1 MARATYQSTT
11 VPQYHSITAQY
22 HSITAHRITAE
33 NYPSRANCATFACA
47 SRHLEEWDGW
57 IDKIAQKS
65 WDFRGYYEYYN
76 SSLQA
81 ALCPFYTEE
90 ALKPVYIKHCICAQH
105 PI

>member
-1 MARATYQSTT
+1 MARALYQSIT
-11 VPQYHSITAQY
+11 VPQYRSITVMQY

-57 IDKIAQKS
+57 IGKIAQKS
-65 WDFRGYYEYYN
+65 WDFRGYYEYYYN

-81 ALCPFYTEE
+81 APF
-90 ALKPVYIKHCICAQH
+90 IFCA
-105 PI
+105 